1 VSIFPPL
8 EPPLSE
14 EFAIYRFDYRADA
27 PLIFN
32 FVKSLA
38 SYEKMLDSVTATP
51 EILQRNLFGPHPYAH
66 VVIGYHI
73 SEDGKEIPA
82 GFALYFFNFS
92 TFLGKPGLYLED
104 LFVKDEF
111 RGKSYGKK
119 LLQYLATVAKAR
131 DCGRFEWTVLDWNEP
146 SIKFYKSLGAVP
158 MDEWIIYRVA
168 GDALEK
174 LASQF

>member
-1 VSIFPPL
+1 MAQVSETFVIRSA
-8 EPPLSE
+8 SE
-14 EFAIYRFDYRADA
+14 ADV

-38 SYEKMLDSVTATP
+38 SYEKMEDSVTATH
-51 EILQRNLFGPHPYAH
+51 EILQQNLFGPQPYAH

-73 SEDGKEIPA
+73 SEDGNEIPA

-119 LLQYLATVAKAR
+119 LLQYLATIAKAR

-168 GDALEK
+168 GDALDK
-174 LASQF
+174 LAAQF